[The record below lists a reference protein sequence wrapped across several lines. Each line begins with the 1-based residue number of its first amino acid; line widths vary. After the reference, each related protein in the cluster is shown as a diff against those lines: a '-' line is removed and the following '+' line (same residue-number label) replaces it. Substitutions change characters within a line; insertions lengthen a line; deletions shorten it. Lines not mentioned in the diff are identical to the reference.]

1 MFEVLCFLDQL
12 WSSLLALSTTPA
24 PEVLLLLF
32 LVRTSASLKVE
43 EELSLLWPPS
53 RSAFFLTTNLA
64 AFSFG
69 RCWLGRASSSESLQ
83 II

>member
-1 MFEVLCFLDQL
+1 MFEVLCSLDQL

-24 PEVLLLLF
+24 PEVLLLL
-32 LVRTSASLKVE
+32 LLPTSASLKVE

-53 RSAFFLTTNLA
+53 RSAFFLTTTLA

>member
-1 MFEVLCFLDQL
+1 MFEVLCSLDQL
-12 WSSLLALSTTPA
+12 WSNLLALSTTPA
-24 PEVLLLLF
+24 PEVLLLLLF

-53 RSAFFLTTNLA
+53 RSAFFLTTTLA

-69 RCWLGRASSSESLQ
+69 R
-83 II
+83 